1 VDIERIRR
9 LIDLMKESG
18 VAELSIEQPD
28 LKISIKR
35 AGAPAQGAQAAH
47 AAPGIAESESLAVPL
62 ALQPVEV
69 LAQRVG
75 VFHHGDGSD
84 PASVVRAGRRVAAGQ
99 VLGTIE
105 AMKVKDEVRC
115 PLSGT
120 VSEVLVEDRAAV
132 QYGQVLF
139 RLTPE
144 MEQGDETH
152 GADDQ

>member
-1 VDIERIRR
+1 MDIERIQR
-9 LIDLMKESG
+9 LIDLMKQSG

-35 AGAPAQGAQAAH
+35 GGAPAKGAQAV
-47 AAPGIAESESLAVPL
+47 PDIAEGDSSAAGLT
-62 ALQPVEV
+62 LQPVEV

-84 PASVVRAGRRVAAGQ
+84 PASVVRVGRKVAAGQ

-115 PLSGT
+115 PLPGT
-120 VSEVLVEDRAAV
+120 VSEVLVEEGAAV

-144 MEQGDETH
+144 MEQGNETH

>member
-1 VDIERIRR
+1 MDIERIQR
-9 LIDLMKESG
+9 LIDLMKQSG

-35 AGAPAQGAQAAH
+35 GGAPAKGAH
-47 AAPGIAESESLAVPL
+47 AAPDIAEGDSSAAGLT
-62 ALQPVEV
+62 LQPVEV

-84 PASVVRAGRRVAAGQ
+84 PASVARVGRKVAAGQ

-115 PLSGT
+115 PLAGM
-120 VSEVLVEDRAAV
+120 VSEVLIEDGAAV

-144 MEQGDETH
+144 MEQGNETH